1 MMGLYVGGRMM
12 CIVIAT
18 NRDGERERK
27 KERKKERNH
36 EQSLCYLAFETNIAK
51 RVSRVIFPPRCLP
64 EPSR

>member
-18 NRDGERERK
+18 NREGER
-27 KERKKERNH
+27 ERKKERNH
-36 EQSLCYLAFETNIAK
+36 EQSLCYLAFETNKAK